1 MGEDSCANRVM
12 LYDLQHYPYN
22 PAPFIL
28 WQVKKPTRFKNGVY
42 QKFRHEQCLYFL
54 SSFYTFWI
62 LFPDSS
68 IESSQHEIFSLAR
81 RKIVSPV
88 KASYTTNKP
97 LCSFAHRIVTVQ
109 FFGIQNRLHY
119 RVGFPFYYL
128 IVKKILYL
136 HLNILKS
143 TFK

>member
-1 MGEDSCANRVM
+1 MV
-12 LYDLQHYPYN
+12 YN
-22 PAPFIL
+22 TIRIIPLPSYFGKQKTSPDPKI
-28 WQVKKPTRFKNGVY
+28 GVY
-42 QKFRHEQCLYFL
+42 QKFKHEQCLYFL

-68 IESSQHEIFSLAR
+68 IESSQHEIFSLPR

-109 FFGIQNRLHY
+109 FFFNSKQTSLSSRFSLLLSNS
-119 RVGFPFYYL
+119 
-128 IVKKILYL
+128 KKNTLF
-136 HLNILKS
+136 
-143 TFK
+143 TFKYFKIYI

>member
-1 MGEDSCANRVM
+1 MV
-12 LYDLQHYPYN
+12 YN
-22 PAPFIL
+22 TIRIIPLPSYFGKQKTPPDPKI
-28 WQVKKPTRFKNGVY
+28 GVY
-42 QKFRHEQCLYFL
+42 QKFKHEQCLYFL

>member
-1 MGEDSCANRVM
+1 MV
-12 LYDLQHYPYN
+12 YN
-22 PAPFIL
+22 TIRIIPLLSYFGKQKTPPDPKI
-28 WQVKKPTRFKNGVY
+28 GVY
-42 QKFRHEQCLYFL
+42 QKFKHEQCLYFL

-62 LFPDSS
+62 LFPDSY

-109 FFGIQNRLHY
+109 FFWNSKQTSLSSRFSLLLSNS
-119 RVGFPFYYL
+119 
-128 IVKKILYL
+128 KKNTLF
-136 HLNILKS
+136 
-143 TFK
+143 TFKYFKIYI

>member
-1 MGEDSCANRVM
+1 MV
-12 LYDLQHYPYN
+12 YN
-22 PAPFIL
+22 TIRIIPLPSYFGKQKTPPDPKI
-28 WQVKKPTRFKNGVY
+28 GVY

-109 FFGIQNRLHY
+109 FFWNSKKASLSRRFSL
-119 RVGFPFYYL
+119 L
-128 IVKKILYL
+128 LSNSTKILYL

>member
-1 MGEDSCANRVM
+1 MV
-12 LYDLQHYPYN
+12 YN
-22 PAPFIL
+22 TIRIIPLPSYFGKQKTSPDPKI
-28 WQVKKPTRFKNGVY
+28 GVY
-42 QKFRHEQCLYFL
+42 QKFKHEQCLYFL

-68 IESSQHEIFSLAR
+68 IESSHEIFSLPR

-109 FFGIQNRLHY
+109 FFWNSKQTSLSSRFSLLLSNS
-119 RVGFPFYYL
+119 
-128 IVKKILYL
+128 KKNTLF
-136 HLNILKS
+136 
-143 TFK
+143 TFKYFKIYI

>member
-1 MGEDSCANRVM
+1 M

-81 RKIVSPV
+81 RQIVSPV

-109 FFGIQNRLHY
+109 FFWNSKQTSLSSRFSLLLSNS
-119 RVGFPFYYL
+119 
-128 IVKKILYL
+128 KKIRYL

>member
-1 MGEDSCANRVM
+1 MV
-12 LYDLQHYPYN
+12 YN
-22 PAPFIL
+22 TIRIIPLLSYFGKQKTPPDPKI
-28 WQVKKPTRFKNGVY
+28 GVY
-42 QKFRHEQCLYFL
+42 QKFKHEQCLYFL

-109 FFGIQNRLHY
+109 FFWNSKQTSLSSRFSLLLSNS
-119 RVGFPFYYL
+119 
-128 IVKKILYL
+128 KKNTLF
-136 HLNILKS
+136 
-143 TFK
+143 TFKYFKIYI

>member
-1 MGEDSCANRVM
+1 MV
-12 LYDLQHYPYN
+12 YN
-22 PAPFIL
+22 TIRIIPLPSYFGKQKTPPDPKI
-28 WQVKKPTRFKNGVY
+28 GVY

-68 IESSQHEIFSLAR
+68 IESSQHEIFPLAR
-81 RKIVSPV
+81 RKIVSLV

-109 FFGIQNRLHY
+109 FFWNSKQTSVSSRFSLLLSNS
-119 RVGFPFYYL
+119 
-128 IVKKILYL
+128 KKILYL

>member
-1 MGEDSCANRVM
+1 MV
-12 LYDLQHYPYN
+12 YN
-22 PAPFIL
+22 TIRIIPLPSYFGKQKTPPDPKI
-28 WQVKKPTRFKNGVY
+28 GVY
-42 QKFRHEQCLYFL
+42 QKFKHEQCLYFL

-128 IVKKILYL
+128 IVKKYFIY
-136 HLNILKS
+136 I
-143 TFK
+143 

>member
-1 MGEDSCANRVM
+1 MV
-12 LYDLQHYPYN
+12 YN
-22 PAPFIL
+22 TIRIIPLPSYFGKQKTPPDPKI
-28 WQVKKPTRFKNGVY
+28 GVY

-68 IESSQHEIFSLAR
+68 IESSQHEIFSLVR

-97 LCSFAHRIVTVQ
+97 LCSFAHHIVTVQ
-109 FFGIQNRLHY
+109 FFWNSKQTSLSQGRFSLLLSNS
-119 RVGFPFYYL
+119 
-128 IVKKILYL
+128 KKILYL

>member
-1 MGEDSCANRVM
+1 MV
-12 LYDLQHYPYN
+12 YN
-22 PAPFIL
+22 TIRIIPLPSYFGKQKTPPDPKI
-28 WQVKKPTRFKNGVY
+28 GVY

-62 LFPDSS
+62 LFPGSS
-68 IESSQHEIFSLAR
+68 IEQQEIFSLAR

-109 FFGIQNRLHY
+109 FFWNSKQTSVSSRFSLLLSNS
-119 RVGFPFYYL
+119 
-128 IVKKILYL
+128 KKILYL

>member
-1 MGEDSCANRVM
+1 MV
-12 LYDLQHYPYN
+12 YN
-22 PAPFIL
+22 TIRIIPLPSYFGKQKTPPDPKI
-28 WQVKKPTRFKNGVY
+28 GVY

-68 IESSQHEIFSLAR
+68 IESSQQEIFSLAR

-97 LCSFAHRIVTVQ
+97 LCSFAHCIVTVQ
-109 FFGIQNRLHY
+109 FFWNSKQTSVSSRFSLLLSNS
-119 RVGFPFYYL
+119 
-128 IVKKILYL
+128 KKILYL

>member
-1 MGEDSCANRVM
+1 MV
-12 LYDLQHYPYN
+12 YN
-22 PAPFIL
+22 TIRIIPLPSYFGKQKTPPDPKI
-28 WQVKKPTRFKNGVY
+28 GVY
-42 QKFRHEQCLYFL
+42 QKFRHEQYLYFL

-109 FFGIQNRLHY
+109 FFWNSKQTSLSSRFSLLLSNS
-119 RVGFPFYYL
+119 
-128 IVKKILYL
+128 KKILYL

>member
-1 MGEDSCANRVM
+1 MV
-12 LYDLQHYPYN
+12 YN
-22 PAPFIL
+22 TIRIIPLLSYFGKQKTPPDPKI
-28 WQVKKPTRFKNGVY
+28 GVY
-42 QKFRHEQCLYFL
+42 QKFKHEQCLYFL

-81 RKIVSPV
+81 RQIVSPV

-109 FFGIQNRLHY
+109 FFWNSKQTSLSSRFSLLLSNS
-119 RVGFPFYYL
+119 
-128 IVKKILYL
+128 KKNTLF
-136 HLNILKS
+136 
-143 TFK
+143 TFKYFKIYI

>member
-1 MGEDSCANRVM
+1 MV
-12 LYDLQHYPYN
+12 YN
-22 PAPFIL
+22 TIRIIPLPSYFGKQKTPPDPKI
-28 WQVKKPTRFKNGVY
+28 GVY

-68 IESSQHEIFSLAR
+68 IESSQHEIFPLVR

-109 FFGIQNRLHY
+109 FFWNSKQTSVWSRFSLLLSNS
-119 RVGFPFYYL
+119 
-128 IVKKILYL
+128 KKILYL

>member
-1 MGEDSCANRVM
+1 MV
-12 LYDLQHYPYN
+12 YN
-22 PAPFIL
+22 TIRIIPLPSYFGKQKTPPDPKI
-28 WQVKKPTRFKNGVY
+28 GVY

-68 IESSQHEIFSLAR
+68 IESSQQEIFSLAR

-97 LCSFAHRIVTVQ
+97 LCSFAHRTVTVQ
-109 FFGIQNRLHY
+109 FFWNSKQTSLSRRFSLLLSNST
-119 RVGFPFYYL
+119 
-128 IVKKILYL
+128 KILYL

>member
-1 MGEDSCANRVM
+1 MV
-12 LYDLQHYPYN
+12 YN
-22 PAPFIL
+22 TIRIIPLPSYFGKQKTSPDPKI
-28 WQVKKPTRFKNGVY
+28 GVY
-42 QKFRHEQCLYFL
+42 QKFKHEQCLYFL

-68 IESSQHEIFSLAR
+68 IESSHEIFSLPR

-109 FFGIQNRLHY
+109 FFLNSKQTSLSSRFSLLLSNS
-119 RVGFPFYYL
+119 
-128 IVKKILYL
+128 KKNTLF
-136 HLNILKS
+136 
-143 TFK
+143 TFKYFKIYI

>member
-1 MGEDSCANRVM
+1 M

-28 WQVKKPTRFKNGVY
+28 WQAKKPTRFKNGVY

-81 RKIVSPV
+81 RKIVSLV

-109 FFGIQNRLHY
+109 FFWNSKQTSLSSRFSLLLSNS
-119 RVGFPFYYL
+119 
-128 IVKKILYL
+128 KKILYL

>member
-1 MGEDSCANRVM
+1 MV
-12 LYDLQHYPYN
+12 YN
-22 PAPFIL
+22 TIRIIPLPSYFGKQKTPPDPKI
-28 WQVKKPTRFKNGVY
+28 GVY

-62 LFPDSS
+62 LFPGSS
-68 IESSQHEIFSLAR
+68 IESSQQEIFSLAR

-109 FFGIQNRLHY
+109 FFWNSKQTSVSSRFSLLLSNS
-119 RVGFPFYYL
+119 
-128 IVKKILYL
+128 KKYFIY
-136 HLNILKS
+136 I
-143 TFK
+143 